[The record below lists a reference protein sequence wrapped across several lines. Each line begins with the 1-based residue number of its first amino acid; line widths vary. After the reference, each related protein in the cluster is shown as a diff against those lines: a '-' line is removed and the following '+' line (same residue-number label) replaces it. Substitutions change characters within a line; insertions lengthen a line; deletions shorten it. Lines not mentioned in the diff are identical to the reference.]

1 MKIVKIEVFILEKK
15 LSSSMCISRGGFT
28 VRNHVIVQVETDSGI
43 TGLGEGIGNA
53 RYIKGILE
61 ERMNQLAIGMNPL
74 AIETL
79 RQKLLDSQV
88 YFECEGSA
96 ICAASAIEMACWDIK
111 GKALNCPVY
120 QLLGGLHREKLELY
134 ASDVYWEEDPKR
146 MSQSAKRIMDQG
158 IHSIKA
164 HIGFRDAREDLR
176 RVEALRNTLD
186 SKDRL
191 MIDLNA
197 GYQFS
202 EALSATKLWNEFD
215 LYWLEEPLHPQQ
227 VRRCSELRAKSS
239 IPIAGG
245 ENIFRTYGF
254 RNLFEQGALDFAM
267 PDIGRAGGLQET
279 KNICALAE
287 AYGVEVSPHNFS
299 SGVLLAATMHLM
311 AATPNTNLLEFD
323 TSENAIYHEFFVE
336 PLKIKDGTV
345 CVPHTPGLGVHL
357 SPDIVKRYAVS

>member
-1 MKIVKIEVFILEKK
+1 MKIVRVEVFLLEKK

-28 VRNHVIVQVETDSGI
+28 VRNHLIVRVETDSGV

-61 ERMNQLAIGMNPL
+61 QRMNQLAIGMDPMS
-74 AIETL
+74 IETL

-111 GKALNCPVY
+111 GKVLQCPVY

-134 ASDVYWEEDPKR
+134 ASDVYWEEDIAK
-146 MSQSAKRIMDQG
+146 MSDAAKRIVDKG
-158 IHSIKA
+158 ITSVKA
-164 HIGFRDAREDLR
+164 HIGFRGAREDLR
-176 RVEALRNTLD
+176 RVEALRKALD
-186 SKDRL
+186 GKNRL

-197 GYQFS
+197 GYQYS
-202 EALSATKLWNEFD
+202 EALTAAQLWKDFD
-215 LYWLEEPLHPQQ
+215 LYWLEEPLHPQH
-227 VRRCSELRAKSS
+227 VKRFADLRAKSS
-239 IPIAGG
+239 IPIAAG
-245 ENIFRTYGF
+245 ENVFRTYGF
-254 RNLFEQGALDFAM
+254 RNLFEQGAVDFAM
-267 PDIGRAGGLQET
+267 PDIGRAGGIQET

-311 AATPNTNLLEFD
+311 AATPNTHLLEFD
-323 TSENAIYHEFFVE
+323 NSENAIYHEFFVE
-336 PLKIKDGTV
+336 PLRIQDGMA
-345 CVPHTPGLGVHL
+345 CVPHGPGLGIHL
-357 SPDIVKRYAVS
+357 TPDVIKKYAVA